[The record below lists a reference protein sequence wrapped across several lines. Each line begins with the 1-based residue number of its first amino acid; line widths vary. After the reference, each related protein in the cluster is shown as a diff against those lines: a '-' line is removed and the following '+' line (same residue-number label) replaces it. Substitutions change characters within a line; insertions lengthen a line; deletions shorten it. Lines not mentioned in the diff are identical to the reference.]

1 MENFAQVN
9 DEYTEY
15 RPFLFG
21 EGSCPKEYWRP
32 YPSDNRYL
40 ISNMG
45 RCFDTKRKR
54 MIEPYTGKNNEYA
67 YATWL
72 FGDFT
77 ENKDEMRKNMKA
89 VHAVVAETWV
99 EKPDT
104 EERLVVDHIDNVKRN
119 NLAENLQYITY
130 AENVR
135 KEDAVMRKAMEQE
148 KTNKHKK
155 EINEKN
161 KKIKELENKITALQ
175 AEIVKLKLQ
184 RENEKQSEI
193 YKTQLEIYKRVIN
206 K

>member
-1 MENFAQVN
+1 MDNFTQVN

-21 EGSCPKEYWRP
+21 EGSCPGEYWRR
-32 YPSDNRYL
+32 YPGDSRYL

-45 RCFDTKRKR
+45 RCFDTKTKR
-54 MIEPYTGKNNEYA
+54 EIMAYTGKSNEYE

-77 ENKDEMRKNMKA
+77 RDKDEMRRNMKA
-89 VHAVVAETWV
+89 VHVVVAETWK

-104 EERLVVDHIDNVKRN
+104 DERLVVDHVDNVKRN
-119 NLAENLQYITY
+119 NLADNLQYIPY

-135 KEDAVMRKAMEQE
+135 KEDAARRRTVEQE
-148 KTNKHKK
+148 KANKHRK

-161 KKIKELENKITALQ
+161 KEINELKNKIAALQ
-175 AEIVKLKLQ
+175 AENIKLRLQ
-184 RENEKQSEI
+184 RTKEIQSEI
-193 YKTQLEIYKRVIN
+193 HKNSIN